1 MLTIERVKEIAMEL
15 YGKGGDSIIE
25 CYEDEEIQKLI
36 EEFGI
41 NTEKKLRDW
50 IRHQHEVDE
59 EYRKAALWHAY
70 GTTDETEIAKM
81 NEKIIS
87 EMEDEYDPCEGCH
100 RFDAGYN
107 CKHCPYG
114 DDGHYSVTDVY
125 TPSELGVR

>member
-81 NEKIIS
+81 V
-87 EMEDEYDPCEGCH
+87 DEYDPCDGCL
-100 RFDAGYN
+100 
-107 CKHCPYG
+107 
-114 DDGHYSVTDVY
+114 Y
-125 TPSELGVR
+125 TVRAWGEIK